1 MAAKGRPATRNTAKT
16 TKSTVSSGKA
26 GAKAAGAKAAGAKAA
41 GAKSRR
47 AAPPPPVGRPKPW
60 GMIAAV
66 TAVVLFAVAV
76 IGYAVLQVQE
86 QEANTPE
93 AKAEAA
99 REIDGITTR
108 EFPAG
113 QHKTTPIEY
122 QDSQDSPPFG
132 GEHDPTWADCTGT
145 VYSGQIRSE
154 NAVHS
159 LEHGAIWI
167 TYRPGLSQGDVDKL
181 KEKVEGTDFM
191 MLSPYE
197 GLKTPVS
204 LQAWGFQLFVDS
216 VDDERIDE
224 FIDDLR
230 LNSTTVPEFGASC
243 VNPEFKSNPLAPGE
257 TAPPASPAP
266 TASP

>member
-1 MAAKGRPATRNTAKT
+1 MAAKGRPATRNSAKTPAKT
-16 TKSTVSSGKA
+16 TKSTGSAGKA
-26 GAKAAGAKAAGAKAA
+26 GSPGKAA
-41 GAKSRR
+41 AKSRR

-66 TAVVLFAVAV
+66 TAVVVFAVAV

-86 QEANTPE
+86 QEAKTPE
-93 AKAEAA
+93 AKAAAA

-122 QDSQDSPPFG
+122 QDSPPFG

-145 VYSGQIRSE
+145 VYPEQIRSE

-181 KEKVEGTDFM
+181 KEKVEGTDYM
-191 MLSPYE
+191 LLSPYE
-197 GLKTPVS
+197 GLKTAVS

-243 VNPEFKSNPLAPGE
+243 VNPQFKSNPLAPGE
-257 TAPPASPAP
+257 TAPAPPASPAP
-266 TASP
+266 TGSPQP